1 MTRLLLTGA
10 ALAVSAALA
19 FLLAWFVLRGLV
31 LCFLDALRRLL
42 P

>member
-1 MTRLLLTGA
+1 MTRYILGGC
-10 ALAVSAALA
+10 ALALSAALA

>member
-1 MTRLLLTGA
+1 MARFVLGGA

-31 LCFLDALRRLL
+31 LCFLDALRRLI